1 MREDVLTLLQNKL
14 PEFSKGQKRIALY
27 ILEGYDKAAF
37 MTAKS
42 LSQKVEVSESTVVR
56 FAAELGFEG
65 YPEMQKALQ
74 DMVLH
79 RLTPVQRMEIANDR
93 MGKDDVVSAVLQTDM
108 EKLRQTSEA
117 VNREDFQGAVS
128 AILKAKRIY
137 VIGVRSVSALAV
149 FMGHYLH
156 YMFDDVQVITASGT
170 SELFEKLIG
179 VSSDDVV
186 IAFSFPRYSTATVKG
201 VQYSRSVGAR
211 VVGITDSNF
220 STLAENSDF
229 VLAAKSD
236 MVSLVDSLVA
246 PLSLVNALV
255 VALATAFLP
264 PTTLSENLTRWSAAC
279 SVRRR
284 RPSKPI
290 FARPKILSFWR
301 QICPDSPKK
310 KFTQR
315 SATAC

>member
-1 MREDVLTLLQNKL
+1 MREDILTMLQGRL

-27 ILEGYDKAAF
+27 ILEAYDKAAF
-37 MTAKS
+37 MTAKN

-56 FAAELGFEG
+56 FAAELGFDG
-65 YPEMQKALQ
+65 YPSMQKALQ

-117 VNREDFQGAVS
+117 VSREDFSGAVS

-186 IAFSFPRYSTATVKG
+186 IAFSFPRYSTATIKG
-201 VQYSRSVGAR
+201 VQYSRSVGAK
-211 VVGITDSNF
+211 VIGITDSNF
-220 STLAENSDF
+220 STLAENSDY

-246 PLSLVNALV
+246 PLSLTNALL
-255 VALATAFLP
+255 VALASAREQRLSK
-264 PTTLSENLTRWSAAC
+264 TLEGLERVWEEYEVYEKRGAG
-279 SVRRR
+279 
-284 RPSKPI
+284 
-290 FARPKILSFWR
+290 
-301 QICPDSPKK
+301 Q
-310 KFTQR
+310 
-315 SATAC
+315 